1 DRFGRARDRDRAQR
15 PGEEVM
21 PAKASRAAFGE
32 ALLDLGAR
40 DERIVT
46 LDADL
51 SKSTMTVNFAKRY
64 PGRAFN
70 LGIAES
76 NMIGVGA
83 GLALT
88 GRIPFACSFACF
100 IVGRFETIRI
110 SVAYTNANLKIVGTH
125 SGIAIGED
133 GYSQMGI
140 EDIACIRSL
149 PNIGIVQPADE
160 LETKQA
166 IAYAVEHQGP
176 LYLRLTRQNL
186 EPVCPPDY
194 RFQYGRWLVLRKGHD
209 VTLIGSGGTVFNCL
223 EAAKR
228 LETDGVSAEVIN
240 AACIKPLDEELL
252 VQSAGKTGHV
262 ATVEDHAVVG
272 GLGGAVAEFL
282 TEVLPTPIKRLGVN
296 GFGESG
302 DSKVSARV
310 RGGLA
315 VDVLR
320 PEHDAALLGFGIG
333 FTDVVKRAS
342 GNAAALD
349 ASDFATWAPRLLQ
362 KLRRSAPRVACFHG
376 LTAYRPFLA
385 LALRVDGRGPALGPQ
400 PEVVGTTRLFVVPN
414 PSPANAHFT
423 LADQISWYDRLAEF
437 LAGSES
443 GPAPAR
449 R

>member
-1 DRFGRARDRDRAQR
+1 MA
-15 PGEEVM
+15 
-21 PAKASRAAFGE
+21 AKASRAAFGE
-32 ALLDLGAR
+32 ALIELGAK

-51 SKSTMTVNFAKRY
+51 SKSTMTAGFAKKF

-76 NMIGVGA
+76 NMVGIAA

-88 GRIPFACSFACF
+88 GRVPFACSFACF
-100 IVGRFETIRI
+100 VVGHFETIRI
-110 SVAYTNANLKIVGTH
+110 SVAYTNANVKIVGTH
-125 SGIAIGED
+125 VGVAIGED
-133 GYSQMGI
+133 GYSQMGL
-140 EDIACIRSL
+140 EDIACIRAL
-149 PNIGIVQPADE
+149 PNLPIIQPADE
-160 LETKQA
+160 TETRQA
-166 IAYAVEHQGP
+166 VAYAVEHQGP

-272 GLGGAVAEFL
+272 GLDGAVAEFL

-302 DSKVSARV
+302 DSK
-310 RGGLA
+310 GLYA
-315 VDVLR
+315 
-320 PEHDAALLGFGIG
+320 
-333 FTDVVKRAS
+333 K
-342 GNAAALD
+342 
-349 ASDFATWAPRLLQ
+349 
-362 KLRRSAPRVACFHG
+362 HG
-376 LTAYRPFLA
+376 L
-385 LALRVDGRGPALGPQ
+385 D
-400 PEVVGTTRLFVVPN
+400 
-414 PSPANAHFT
+414 
-423 LADQISWYDRLAEF
+423 
-437 LAGSES
+437 
-443 GPAPAR
+443 PAR
-449 R
+449 IAAGVKKFLHR